1 MLIVF
6 ECVNQLIPW
15 YIIPGWPQPA
25 TYAAQHYVSIAWLQ
39 WSSKPHNVYTIGHV
53 VFPADI
59 RYCCGNDCTVLM
71 RVSDWNKMIIASAY
85 TTLMPFACRFTY
97 CCRKI
102 CTELGVSE
110 ARSVININLITYIY
124 IYIWYWVIYQFL
136 TECAS
141 VTRAI
146 FNRLVQFY
154 VVEQPMIE
162 LTTVDLF
169 DVMPLILYINGIIL
183 SYKTSPLPT
192 RSTLGAQ
199 TSAAPSLR
207 SVKQSIQAWNNLV
220 NCNLCPYPENFI
232 NIHPSFTSYFY

>member
-25 TYAAQHYVSIAWLQ
+25 TYAAQHYVSIVWLQ
-39 WSSKPHNVYTIGHV
+39 RSSKPQNVYTIGHV

-124 IYIWYWVIYQFL
+124 IY
-136 TECAS
+136 
-141 VTRAI
+141 
-146 FNRLVQFY
+146 
-154 VVEQPMIE
+154 M
-162 LTTVDLF
+162 
-169 DVMPLILYINGIIL
+169 IL
-183 SYKTSPLPT
+183 SHIPISDRMCISNSGDIQQVGTV
-192 RSTLGAQ
+192 
-199 TSAAPSLR
+199 LR
-207 SVKQSIQAWNNLV
+207 SRATDDRVNNCWFIWCNAVNIVHKWNHFVL
-220 NCNLCPYPENFI
+220 
-232 NIHPSFTSYFY
+232 